1 MPVVD
6 NVKAPEQFLHNINGD
21 YSLLFDVIEVEANT
35 ALPEGTVL
43 EYAAGSGEPIPV
55 VLQDTEAVFGTK
67 ERTVADYANL
77 ISAAIP
83 DTEAQSAVY
92 GEKQGE
98 YAVELGY
105 APMVPDYDNLISPA
119 VEAQPAVPAV
129 YGTKTVTVPDY
140 DNVIKLPVVDGIK
153 YGLKEEQAEDQY
165 VILEQAVA
173 YQAAVPE
180 VPPVYGQS
188 EQYNIETGEME
199 MMEDTS
205 IIITPAIP
213 AIPEVL
219 AKPAVYGTQ
228 TIKVIDLTQA
238 YPQEFLPAAGGGWVV
253 KSPTSNS
260 TKLGILAESVKA
272 SNEAQKVKVAIRSN
286 AFNSTI

>member
-1 MPVVD
+1 MAVVD
-6 NVKAPEQFLHNINGD
+6 TVKAPEQFLHNINGD
-21 YSLLFDVIEVEANT
+21 YSILFDVIDVEADT
-35 ALPEGTVL
+35 ALAEGTVL
-43 EYAAGSGEPIPV
+43 EYATGSGEPIPV

-67 ERTVADYANL
+67 QRTVADYDNL
-77 ISAAIP
+77 ITPAV
-83 DTEAQSAVY
+83 EAQDAVY

-98 YAVELGY
+98 YDVELGY

-119 VEAQPAVPAV
+119 VEAVPAV
-129 YGTKTVTVPDY
+129 YGTKTVTVTDY
-140 DNVIKLPVVDGIK
+140 DLVVKLPVVEGIK
-153 YGLKEEQAEDQY
+153 YGLKEQEAEDQY

-180 VPPVYGQS
+180 VPAVYGQS
-188 EQYNIETGEME
+188 VQYNPDTSMME

-205 IIITPAIP
+205 IIITPGVP

-228 TIKVIDLTQA
+228 TSKVIDLTQP
-238 YPQEFLPAAGGGWVV
+238 YPQEFLPATGGWVV

-272 SNEAQKVKVAIRSN
+272 SPEAQKVKVAIRSN
-286 AFNSTI
+286 AFNAAV

>member
-1 MPVVD
+1 MVVVT

-21 YSLLFDVIEVEANT
+21 YSMLFDVIEVEANT

-43 EYAAGSGEPIPV
+43 EYATGDGEPTPV

-67 ERTVADYANL
+67 QRTVTDYDNV
-77 ISAAIP
+77 ITPAIP
-83 DTEAQSAVY
+83 AVEAQDAVY

-98 YAVELGY
+98 YDVELGY

-119 VEAQPAVPAV
+119 VEAQEAVPAV

-140 DNVIKLPVVDGIK
+140 DNVIKLPVIDGVK
-153 YGLKEEQAEDQY
+153 YALKEAEAEDVY
-165 VILEQAVA
+165 VILEQAVE
-173 YQAAVPE
+173 YQAAEPE
-180 VPPVYGQS
+180 VPPVYGES
-188 EQYNIETGEME
+188 EQYNVNTGSYE

-205 IIITPAIP
+205 IIITPGIP
-213 AIPEVL
+213 AKPEIL

-228 TIKVIDLTQA
+228 TIKVADLTQA
-238 YPQEFLPAAGGGWVV
+238 YPQEFLPATGGGWVV
-253 KSPTSNS
+253 KSPTSTS

>member
-1 MPVVD
+1 MAVVD
-6 NVKAPEQFLHNINGD
+6 TVKAPEQFLHNINGD
-21 YSLLFDVIEVEANT
+21 YSMLFDVVTIEANT
-35 ALPEGTVL
+35 ALAEGTVL
-43 EYAAGSGEPIPV
+43 EYAVASGEPIPV

-67 ERTVADYANL
+67 QRTVTDYDNL

-83 DTEAQSAVY
+83 AVEAQDAVY

-98 YAVELGY
+98 YDVELGY

-129 YGTKTVTVPDY
+129 YGTKEVTVPDY
-140 DNVIKLPVVDGIK
+140 DVVVKLPVVDGIK
-153 YGLKEEQAEDQY
+153 YALKEEQAEDAY
-165 VILEQAVA
+165 VILEPAVE
-173 YQAAVPE
+173 YQAAEPE

-188 EQYNIETGEME
+188 EQYNVNTGSYE

-205 IIITPAIP
+205 IIITPGIP
-213 AIPEVL
+213 AKPEIL

-228 TIKVIDLTQA
+228 TIKVIDLTQP
-238 YPQEFLPAAGGGWVV
+238 YPQEFLPATDGGWQV
-253 KSPTSNS
+253 KNPASNS

-272 SNEAQKVKVAIRSN
+272 SPEAQKVKVAIRSN
-286 AFNSTI
+286 TFNAAV